1 MPTDASMHI
10 KISRGAAVI
19 PIDVQE
25 RPPFKRRIFAL
36 KEKDIE
42 RILRAENV
50 EIERIATTKDRNRL
64 IVRLLIATGLRV
76 SELAN
81 LRVEDIDL
89 ENGEIIV
96 VSGKGGK
103 QRIVL
108 VDLQTISDLKKFIQD
123 RDPKALLIGLK
134 ARQIENVVKRY
145 AIAAGV
151 KWAEYV
157 SPHRLRDTFAV
168 HWVRSQGDLES
179 LRRLLGHSSLS
190 STQKYLVFDFNEV
203 RATYDRVFGKKQ
215 ERRLYG

>member
-10 KISRGAAVI
+10 KISRGVAVI

>member
-1 MPTDASMHI
+1 MI
-10 KISRGAAVI
+10 AV
-19 PIDVQE
+19 DVQE
-25 RPPFKRRIFAL
+25 RATFKRRIFAL

-42 RILRAENV
+42 RILRPENV
-50 EIERIATTKDRNRL
+50 EINKVEKSRDRNRL
-64 IVRLLIATGLRV
+64 IVRVLIATGLRV
-76 SELAN
+76 AELAN

-89 ENGEIIV
+89 ENGEILV
-96 VSGKGGK
+96 LSGKGGK
-103 QRIVL
+103 TRTVL
-108 VDLQTISDLKKFIQD
+108 VDAQTLSDLKKFCQK
-123 RDPKALLIGLK
+123 RDPKGLLIGLK
-134 ARQIENVVKRY
+134 VRQIENIVKRY

-168 HWVRSQGDLES
+168 HWIRGQGDLES

-190 STQKYLVFDFNEV
+190 STQKYLVFDFDEV

>member
-1 MPTDASMHI
+1 
-10 KISRGAAVI
+10 VI